1 MSRPFYPFAFIALVC
16 WLLSSWAGAYGHF
29 CFDGQEP
36 LVSVHMEMVGDH
48 DEHHPEEVHQD
59 ADIKL
64 LQSVIAKLVS
74 IDGALL
80 LLAALALVF
89 LVIPRTIFYARYCSL
104 YYCVSLHWRPLLRA
118 PPHSSSV

>member
-1 MSRPFYPFAFIALVC
+1 M
-16 WLLSSWAGAYGHF
+16 
-29 CFDGQEP
+29 
-36 LVSVHMEMVGDH
+36 HMEMVGDH

-104 YYCVSLHWRPLLRA
+104 YYCVSLYWRPLLRA